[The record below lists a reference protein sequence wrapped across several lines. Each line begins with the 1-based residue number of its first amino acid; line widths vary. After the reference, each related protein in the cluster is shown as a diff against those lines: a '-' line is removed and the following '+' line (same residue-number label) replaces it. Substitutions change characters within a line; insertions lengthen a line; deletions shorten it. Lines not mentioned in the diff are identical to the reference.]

1 MAALLDFAGE
11 KWMSYVNM
19 KYVPSSFA
27 SFQDRWVDE
36 AEFKT
41 SGGVSGYIA
50 RAKNLMDT
58 RKLYPEAIA

>member
-1 MAALLDFAGE
+1 MVLLRKHE
-11 KWMSYVNM
+11 KCS
-19 KYVPSSFA
+19 KFPLA
-27 SFQDRWVDE
+27 FQDRYVDE

-58 RKLYPEAIA
+58 RKLYTEAIG